1 MRWERHEDAVGDDLR
16 LLHGAEDIA
25 LFDDVARLDG
35 RDEVPFA
42 LSVEAV
48 DGDAARNAVAALEKE
63 RCKRA
68 LDAVENARQKPRP
81 ELRRERFAR
90 RDDFFP
96 GA

>member
-1 MRWERHEDAVGDDLR
+1 MPLGTRMRWGDDLR

-68 LDAVENARQKPRP
+68 LDAVENAVRC
-81 ELRRERFAR
+81 
-90 RDDFFP
+90 P
-96 GA
+96 GPSSAESGSPVETTSSPGP